1 MILFQRSLRYLKH
14 YWVKT
19 SVALIIYS
27 ILFSLLFIV
36 TIMHVASERQIEDT
50 QKAIG
55 NAILVRKV
63 RKDTPNERVSLSLF
77 TQTEVETLVSDKR
90 VESYNCITKNYANI
104 VDGVPYVRNQ
114 KRYKELLERAAYG
127 ASQRPVLRSKTAEM
141 RS

>member
-55 NAILVRKV
+55 NA
-63 RKDTPNERVSLSLF
+63 
-77 TQTEVETLVSDKR
+77 
-90 VESYNCITKNYANI
+90 
-104 VDGVPYVRNQ
+104 
-114 KRYKELLERAAYG
+114 
-127 ASQRPVLRSKTAEM
+127 
-141 RS
+141 

>member
-1 MILFQRSLRYLKH
+1 
-14 YWVKT
+14 
-19 SVALIIYS
+19 
-27 ILFSLLFIV
+27 
-36 TIMHVASERQIEDT
+36 MHVASERQIEDT